1 MPEVSKTVIVAF
13 LPEQIYR
20 LVDEVERYPEF
31 LPWCGGV
38 RVHSRDADHT
48 RATIDIR
55 YLGVAQSL
63 TTHNLKR
70 HPEEMTLALVEG
82 PFASLGGAW
91 RFTALAADACKVEFS
106 LGYTFASPV
115 VAGVIGPVMAAIADT
130 LVDRFAA
137 RAAQLAA
144 NLPRAAPPTT
154 LP

>member
-1 MPEVSKTVIVAF
+1 MPQVVKSAL
-13 LPEQIYR
+13 LPHSAESMFA
-20 LVDEVERYPEF
+20 LVDAVERYPEF
-31 LPWCGGV
+31 VPWCGGA